1 MRISLVLAILFG
13 ATSLA
18 VAQPE
23 KTPPQPRFGVAP
35 NLVGYPQANL
45 KDALN
50 SAIRAIE
57 REKYDYLAAHLLDAK
72 FVDARVADRAKLL
85 ETGVDQELR
94 IVRENQR
101 KDSDV
106 PLREQLPSDPS
117 LFADVVKEEA
127 RNRAFKFVIKDV
139 RQHLT
144 EHPEYLKDFKR
155 FLRDGQFTDSGD
167 TANATLRDL
176 KDKQLNFKKVAN
188 RWFIE
193 DRQGIEQP
201 EKK

>member
-1 MRISLVLAILFG
+1 MRISLVLAILLG
-13 ATSLA
+13 VTSLA

-23 KTPPQPRFGVAP
+23 KRPPQPRFGVAP
-35 NLVGYPQANL
+35 NLVGYPQVNV

-85 ETGVDQELR
+85 ETAVDQELR

-101 KDSDV
+101 KDSNV

-127 RNRAFKFVIKDV
+127 RNRAFKFVVKDI
-139 RQHLT
+139 RQHLA

-155 FLRDGQFTDSGD
+155 FLRDGQFSDGGE

-188 RWFIE
+188 RWYVE

>member
-23 KTPPQPRFGVAP
+23 KTPPQPRFGMAP
-35 NLVGYPQANL
+35 NLVGYPQANV

-50 SAIRAIE
+50 SAIKAIE
-57 REKYDYLAAHLLDAK
+57 REKYDYLAAHLLDTK
-72 FVDARVADRAKLL
+72 FIDARVTDRAKVL
-85 ETGVDQELR
+85 ESSVDQEFR

-101 KDSDV
+101 KDTNV
-106 PLREQLPSDPS
+106 PFREQLPSDPA

-127 RNRAFKFVIKDV
+127 RNRAFKFVVKDI

-155 FLRDGQFTDSGD
+155 FLRDGQFTDAGD
-167 TANATLRDL
+167 MANATLKDT
-176 KDKQLNFKKVAN
+176 KDKQLNFKKVAS

-193 DRQGIEQP
+193 DRQGIEPP

>member
-18 VAQPE
+18 VAQPD
-23 KTPPQPRFGVAP
+23 KTAPQPRFGVAP
-35 NLVGYPQANL
+35 NLVGYPQANA

-72 FVDARVADRAKLL
+72 FVDGRVADRAKLL
-85 ETGVDQELR
+85 ETSVDQELR
-94 IVRENQR
+94 TVRENQR

-106 PLREQLPSDPS
+106 PQREQLPSDPS

-127 RNRAFKFVIKDV
+127 RNRAFKFVIKDI

-155 FLRDGQFTDSGD
+155 FLRWPIH
-167 TANATLRDL
+167 R
-176 KDKQLNFKKVAN
+176 
-188 RWFIE
+188 R
-193 DRQGIEQP
+193 R
-201 EKK
+201 

>member
-35 NLVGYPQANL
+35 NLVGYPQANA

-85 ETGVDQELR
+85 ETAVDQELR
-94 IVRENQR
+94 TVRENQR

-106 PLREQLPSDPS
+106 PLREQLPSDPA

-127 RNRAFKFVIKDV
+127 RNRAFKFVIKDI

-155 FLRDGQFTDSGD
+155 FLRDGQFTDGGD
-167 TANATLRDL
+167 SANATLRDL

-188 RWFIE
+188 RWYVE